1 MSGCGSNSN
10 NKKTPN
16 AALSA
21 QRFEQELANAP
32 PDLQD
37 KLRALL
43 QSMSLNGPSGAGAAA
58 AGSSGKEPKS
68 MDEHKFWKTQPVVKH
83 DEVVEEDGPIEADVP
98 LDQVRATPYPLPKEF
113 EWSLVDVEDDKEI
126 KELYELLTQNY
137 VEDDDAMF
145 RFDYSAEFL
154 KWALLPPGW
163 KKAWHIG
170 VRVASNKK
178 LVAFISGIPQD
189 VRVHSNVKRMV
200 EINFLCVH
208 KKLRS
213 KRLAPVLIK
222 EVTRRTHLEGIF
234 QAVYTAGVV
243 LPKPMATC
251 RYFHRSLNPKKL
263 VETGFSHLARNMT
276 MARLVKL
283 YKLSAQTS
291 TPGLRPMEEK
301 DVATVSKL
309 MNKYMSTFEI
319 APHFGE
325 ADVRHWLIPRAGVV
339 WAYVVEDPET
349 KEITDFFS
357 FYSLPST
364 VINNPTHS
372 TLNAA
377 YSFYYAVKTDDEAL
391 EKIEN
396 AEERKAAR
404 DETIK
409 SRLTALMEDALIM
422 ARKND
427 FDVYNALNLMD
438 NALFTEDLKF
448 GPGDGYLHYYLY
460 NWRCR
465 DVDSLKVGLVM
476 L

>member
-1 MSGCGSNSN
+1 MSGSGSNSN

-16 AALSA
+16 TALSA

-43 QSMSLNGPSGAGAAA
+43 QSMSLNGPSGAA

-301 DVATVSKL
+301 DIATVSKL

-319 APHFGE
+319 APHFSE

-404 DETIK
+404 DDTIK

-465 DVDSLKVGLVM
+465 DVDSHKVGLVM